1 MKIVGTKGKAIYN
14 YLEVGRCKMVKKQLH
29 QDSFFHETFERSHRG
44 KCSSSVLKDFL
55 ENRWVVR
62 AVCSV
67 ADLLRAEVA
76 WCL

>member
-29 QDSFFHETFERSHRG
+29 QDSFSHETFERSHRG
-44 KCSSSVLKDFL
+44 ICSSSARKDFL
-55 ENRWVVR
+55 ENQWEVR
-62 AVCSV
+62 AVCPV
-67 ADLLRAEVA
+67 ADLLRAEVV